1 MWVKICGITR
11 REDAF
16 IAAALGADALGF
28 IFTDS
33 PRRVSPPSVSPWMGA
48 ITGVEK
54 VGVFTTETVEEI
66 LETCGGL
73 GIDTIQ
79 LHASPSI
86 DHERLAGRY
95 GIIYAMEDCRQ
106 ELMPGFPYRILIDA
120 SRGTGMRGKWMARD
134 FPYILAGGLNPG
146 NVRRAVR
153 CAGPAGV
160 DVSSGVES
168 APGVKDPRKVEK
180 FIREAR
186 S

>member
-11 REDAF
+11 REDALV
-16 IAAALGADALGF
+16 AAALGADAMGF
-28 IFTDS
+28 VFTES
-33 PRRVSPPSVSPWMGA
+33 PRRVSPYSVSPWIGA
-48 ITGVEK
+48 VTGVEK
-54 VGVFTTETVEEI
+54 VAVFTTETVDEI
-66 LETCGGL
+66 LDTCGGM

-86 DHERLAGRY
+86 DHGRLTSRY
-95 GIIYAMEDCRQ
+95 RIIYAMEDCRQ
-106 ELMPGFPYRILIDA
+106 ELMPGFPCRILIDE
-120 SRGTGMRGKWMARD
+120 SRGTGRQGEWIVRD
-134 FPYILAGGLNPG
+134 FPYILAGGLNPD
-146 NVRRAVR
+146 NVRKAVR
-153 CAGPAGV
+153 TAGPSGV